1 MFNLVFMER
10 YNIKGLAF
18 FLIGLGVA
26 IEKGVFLAI
35 AALIA
40 LVIAFFDRQGF
51 SNIHNKY
58 FNKTLILFLIYV
70 GTLALLCL
78 MNWDI
83 HDLKLVLRN
92 FEKIA
97 SFLIVYL
104 LLGKTK
110 NAFLFGSLG
119 FIIGVLMGEASVLQ
133 GYFAQT
139 SLLDNRFG
147 GTYGHPNSLGSV
159 MELTIPFLI
168 YAIYKF
174 RDRLYYACI
183 GGVTL
188 LSSCACLLI
197 SGSRGAQLAVIGEIC
212 VLLAIYCYRRYK
224 IKSCSKCILLA
235 SFAIAALILLFI
247 HYSPRKYDFERVLLW
262 RAAWE
267 MFLDHPVVGVGYDD
281 WNSVYKTAY
290 ISPLAKEPDLP
301 HCHNFYLHLLST
313 TGIIGTIAYF
323 SFLFGQIKM
332 TIKNSINE
340 YKLFDSNLNIAD
352 MFGAI
357 ICGML
362 IHNAVDINVIWRYYM
377 LKMFFFWALCCL
389 RFQELEDYDFV
400 TPEVNLANRRER

>member
-133 GYFAQT
+133 GY
-139 SLLDNRFG
+139 L
-147 GTYGHPNSLGSV
+147 
-159 MELTIPFLI
+159 
-168 YAIYKF
+168 
-174 RDRLYYACI
+174 
-183 GGVTL
+183 
-188 LSSCACLLI
+188 
-197 SGSRGAQLAVIGEIC
+197 
-212 VLLAIYCYRRYK
+212 
-224 IKSCSKCILLA
+224 
-235 SFAIAALILLFI
+235 
-247 HYSPRKYDFERVLLW
+247 
-262 RAAWE
+262 
-267 MFLDHPVVGVGYDD
+267 
-281 WNSVYKTAY
+281 
-290 ISPLAKEPDLP
+290 
-301 HCHNFYLHLLST
+301 
-313 TGIIGTIAYF
+313 
-323 SFLFGQIKM
+323 
-332 TIKNSINE
+332 
-340 YKLFDSNLNIAD
+340 
-352 MFGAI
+352 
-357 ICGML
+357 
-362 IHNAVDINVIWRYYM
+362 
-377 LKMFFFWALCCL
+377 
-389 RFQELEDYDFV
+389 
-400 TPEVNLANRRER
+400 